1 MPEVRCLL
9 RSLRWGSLGLP
20 IRCCYVSLTAPY
32 IFNVYVQNHRLN
44 PDAEP
49 TLTTWSKGQVS
60 VDHIGIWDTG
70 GVDFDSVFEGL
81 SAIGYAGY
89 VTVHQAFGGIMSVTE
104 AVTRSHEFLTTYS
117 GGG

>member
-1 MPEVRCLL
+1 MLL
-9 RSLRWGSLGLP
+9 PSGEIARFTSPVGTKGASVEGV
-20 IRCCYVSLTAPY
+20 IAPY